1 MCVND
6 FKDIMNMKK
15 YILPAMCLML
25 AACTKQA
32 IDLAPKTSIPYEVAA
47 GTAERCEL
55 TIIGCYD
62 AAQSGLYPVGNARR
76 GYPFGGASTEQGDM
90 KGEDMMNVQS
100 FFAVTYSGGY
110 STASPNGQAH
120 WEGTYQMINKINIAI
135 AGMEDALA
143 AGVISQKKYDD
154 AVGELKF
161 LRALGFHEMLVF
173 FAMPYAATPDASH
186 HGIPVSIV
194 PINTAALVE
203 EAKAAGRATVKATY
217 EQILSDL
224 EAAEAGLP
232 ANSSEV
238 ASSAVN
244 AGTTQTWRNSNNLIS
259 RASKASAIALKA
271 RVYQHMG
278 QWDKVISESA
288 KIIPASAPFVS
299 PIGGRQLT
307 ATPEGPFANNGG
319 NTESLFSIE
328 NSTTDNATVNGS
340 ISQMYWLRSLVC
352 ISPIIWNADWWLAG
366 DLRRSQLT
374 KVKNFGRV
382 DALWTWKYR
391 AEASMSDWT
400 PILRYSEVLLT
411 YAEALARTKGVDAQ
425 AVALLNAV
433 RNRAVTD
440 PAQQFTAASFANV
453 EELMDAIIKERRIEF
468 LAEGRRWPDIHR
480 LTYDPKY
487 AVKAPSGK
495 AGVPARVEYSKLNTA
510 HYNAAS
516 GVVDPAIMGF
526 EGIDFD
532 DRRYVFP
539 IPQSETS
546 SNPKLAEQQN
556 PGW

>member
-1 MCVND
+1 
-6 FKDIMNMKK
+6 MKR
-15 YILPAMCLML
+15 YILPAICLML
-25 AACTKQA
+25 AGCTKQA
-32 IDLAPKTSIPYEVAA
+32 IDLIPKNSIPYELASETAA
-47 GTAERCEL
+47 RCEL

-90 KGEDMMNVQS
+90 KGEDMTNVQS

-110 STASPNGQAH
+110 NTSSPNGQAH

-135 AGMEDALA
+135 AGMEDALV
-143 AGVISQKKYDD
+143 AGVITQRKYDD
-154 AVGELKF
+154 AVGELRF

-186 HGIPVSIV
+186 HGIPVSVV
-194 PINTAALVE
+194 PITTIAAVE

-217 EQILSDL
+217 DQILADL
-224 EAAEAGLP
+224 EFAETGLP
-232 ANSSEV
+232 AGSADIAAN
-238 ASSAVN
+238 ASA
-244 AGTTQTWRNSNNLIS
+244 AGDAKTWRNSTNLIG

-278 QWDKVISESA
+278 QWDKVMAESA

-307 ATPEGPFANNGG
+307 ASPDGPFTNNSS

-328 NSTTDNATVNGS
+328 NSATDNATVNGS
-340 ISQMYWLRSLVC
+340 ISQMYWTRSLVC
-352 ISPIIWNADWWLAG
+352 ISPIIWNADWWVAD
-366 DLRRSQLT
+366 DLRREQLT
-374 KVKNFGRV
+374 AMKKFGSV
-382 DALWTWKYR
+382 DARWTWKYR
-391 AEASMSDWT
+391 AGGNMSDWT
-400 PILRYSEVLLT
+400 PIIRYSEALLT
-411 YAEALARTKGVDAQ
+411 YAEAIARTKGVDGQ

-440 PAQQFTAASFANV
+440 PAKQFSTASFANV
-453 EELMDAIIKERRIEF
+453 DELMDAIIKERRIEF

-480 LTYDPKY
+480 LTYDAKY

-495 AGVPARVEYSKLNTA
+495 AGVPPRVEYSKLKTE
-510 HYNAAS
+510 HYQAAS
-516 GVVDPAIMGF
+516 GVVDPAIIGF
-526 EGIDFD
+526 QGFDYD